1 MIPKYV
7 EKMLQ
12 RRRNLAVKL
21 MDACIEVDR
30 YCEKIGIDS
39 TEKANEIGINNDAMI
54 YCEPYTAYDLTRN
67 EIEKVLNEGKQK

>member
-54 YCEPYTAYDLTRN
+54 YCEPYTAYDFTRK
-67 EIEKVLNEGKQK
+67 EIEKVLNGGKQK